1 MKGAPMMNLLMNPLH
16 AWYMAA
22 IGLGIWLVII
32 LITREIWCWYF
43 KVNQLRDLLSDIRE
57 ELRTLNVKTRSRYDQ
72 TPGAPGPAAS
82 GSTLPPL

>member
-1 MKGAPMMNLLMNPLH
+1 MMNLLANPLH
-16 AWYMAA
+16 GLTMAA

-72 TPGAPGPAAS
+72 PPEAPGRASS
-82 GSTLPPL
+82 GSALPPL